1 MQKIKDYLNRFFKTK
16 EMSRAYQLSSSEI
29 TDVFKELHGADGNK
43 YFDVICTLFNYGYA
57 KGYRACKAEQK
68 KARKA

>member
-1 MQKIKDYLNRFFKTK
+1 MQKIKDYLSRFFKANK
-16 EMSRAYQLSSSEI
+16 MSRAYQLSSSEI
-29 TDVFKELHGADGNK
+29 TDIFKELHGADGNK

-68 KARKA
+68 KGARA